1 MNLIASLLMGIYVLL
16 ELFVSKGNYILLF
29 VVLHY
34 LLGE

>member
-29 VVLHY
+29 VVLYY